1 MTDQPVEV
9 GIDPHAHDQIAP
21 ALVAALAELT
31 DPAKGSTAT
40 VKSDKGNYQYH
51 YFSLPDLL
59 AVARPVLGRHG
70 LAVIQTVEKIDTG
83 VRVMTSI
90 WHTSGQRLI
99 APPLDMRCSAM
110 AQDMGSAITYG
121 RRYALSAVLGVA
133 GAEDDDGAAAHNS
146 RPEQRSQPSPAQR
159 RQQAQQARRA
169 PEPAQ
174 EAERPVERVQA
185 SPDDPANEPY
195 QSAPP
200 ARPAAMDARREPSWS
215 PHAEASDAQRRKIG
229 AMLTERGVHRDLQ
242 RSAITWLLRDTAH
255 TYDDTHP
262 LTKVAAGAV
271 IDAIEA
277 DSGQLAEWLNT

>member
-1 MTDQPVEV
+1 MTDQPV
-9 GIDPHAHDQIAP
+9 DPDGVDRIAP

-31 DPAKGSTAT
+31 DPVKDGKASIPGRAT
-40 VKSDKGNYQYH
+40 YSYLT
-51 YFSLPDLL
+51 LPQLL
-59 AVARPVLGRHG
+59 DAARPVLGRHG
-70 LAVIQTVEKIDTG
+70 LAVVQTAERIDTG
-83 VRVMTSI
+83 ARIGTTL

-99 APPLDMRCSAM
+99 APPLDMRCSAG

-121 RRYALSAVLGVA
+121 RRYALAGLLGLS

-159 RQQAQQARRA
+159 RRQAQQARRA
-169 PEPAQ
+169 PEREQ
-174 EAERPVERVQA
+174 DAERPVERVQA
-185 SPDDPANEPY
+185 SPDDPANAPY

-200 ARPAAMDARREPSWS
+200 ARPAAMDARREPSYS